1 MQLHFSG
8 LWVLLTLLKV
18 NPALWKFIRLTFTSY
33 SDVDECN
40 DDNHDCHVNGTCT
53 NTAGSF
59 ECVCNDGYFG
69 DGRNCSG
76 SHPDPEIRVGPVAQK
91 IFSAIR
97 ASLWSKNKGR
107 ALPLDL
113 PLSSEPNLLTLVN
126 HIVEW
131 SESKGRDGR
140 FAFYLHMHANEA
152 WTASL
157 IVSFLK
163 GHKALST

>member
-1 MQLHFSG
+1 MPLHFSG
-8 LWVLLTLLKV
+8 LYVLLTLLRV
-18 NPALWKFIRLTFTSY
+18 NPSLWKFIRLTFTSY

-76 SHPDPEIRVGPVAQK
+76 SHPDPEIIKGPISQK
-91 IFSAIR
+91 FRPFRPQFCLKIR
-97 ASLWSKNKGR
+97 GGRGRFPGLFTGSLTELR
-107 ALPLDL
+107 PQF
-113 PLSSEPNLLTLVN
+113 PLSNLLTLVN

-131 SESKGRDGR
+131 SESERSR
-140 FAFYLHMHANEA
+140 
-152 WTASL
+152 
-157 IVSFLK
+157 
-163 GHKALST
+163 